1 MVLLGVAG
9 PKSAIQSR
17 NESFCNLM
25 QVVEEKLTPKQ
36 ERALVALLA
45 CGEIK
50 EAAHVA
56 GVNEATLWRWLQL
69 PDFQTRYRAA
79 RRQLVETA
87 IAQLQ
92 SDCTI
97 AVRVLREVA
106 EDQKAPASSRVT
118 AAKTILEQSVA
129 AVELMDLQG
138 RLERLE
144 KTCAEQE
151 KGKGKRWG

>member
-1 MVLLGVAG
+1 
-9 PKSAIQSR
+9 
-17 NESFCNLM
+17 M

-36 ERALVALLA
+36 ERALVALLD

-50 EAAHVA
+50 RAAELS
-56 GVNEATLWRWLQL
+56 GVNESTLWRWLQS
-69 PDFQTRYRAA
+69 PEFQSRYRSA

-106 EDQKAPASSRVT
+106 EDKQAPASSRVA
-118 AAKTILEQSVA
+118 AAKTILEQSIGA
-129 AVELMDLQG
+129 IELMDLQ
-138 RLERLE
+138 ERVEMLE
-144 KTCAEQE
+144 KSLPATE
-151 KGKGKRWG
+151 GKRSWR